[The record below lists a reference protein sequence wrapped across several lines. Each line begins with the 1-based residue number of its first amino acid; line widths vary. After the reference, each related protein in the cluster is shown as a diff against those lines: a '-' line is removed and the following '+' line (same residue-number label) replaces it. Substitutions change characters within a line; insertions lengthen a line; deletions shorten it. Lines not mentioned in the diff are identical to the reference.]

1 GLLLQLFSLAERGLL
16 GAVIVDEAHLIDQ
29 WGAEFRPEFQL
40 LAPLVRTLKATSS
53 DGVKVVLLSATFSQS
68 TLNTLKALFA
78 GKRQASVIE
87 VNGSFLRPEPV
98 WYVSEAVS

>member
-1 GLLLQLFSLAERGLL
+1 M
-16 GAVIVDEAHLIDQ
+16 
-29 WGAEFRPEFQL
+29 GAEFRPEFQL
-40 LAPLVRTLKATSS
+40 LAPLVRSLKATSS

-68 TLNTLKALFA
+68 TLNTLKALFG

-98 WYVSEAVS
+98 WYVSEASATRITLRRWKTLLLACRRQ